1 MSLFG
6 SIQMAGNSLRAN
18 DIALQVVGQNI
29 SNANTPGYLREDVV
43 LTPSATQKLGGILL
57 GMGVNVEAVVQK
69 VDKFLQERLRSAV
82 SDSSSTDT
90 LQQTYSQLEGA
101 VNALSNSNDLST
113 SMNNFFNSI
122 SEILNQP
129 DDVSVR
135 NQAVLQGQTLT
146 QNITQM
152 SQQVEG
158 LRSDANDQIINM
170 AGAINSLTSQIA
182 TLNVKIADMQGGTTS
197 KSDAVGL
204 TDQREN
210 ALESLA
216 KLINIQ
222 SIEQSNGSITV
233 YSGQTFLVSE
243 GDSRPVKVVL
253 VGNQGL
259 AAAEIHIADNNEKLN
274 PTSGELKGLID
285 SRDTVLGG
293 FEDQLN
299 DFAQTLAFEFNK
311 IYSSGQGLNGYST
324 LTSENGVDDASKALN
339 NAGLT
344 YTPQNGS
351 FQVLVR
357 NKTTGLTKTTAI
369 QIDLDGLGNDTTLA
383 DLSDALNSVNGI
395 QSQILT
401 GGKLKI
407 DSTSTDN
414 EIAFSNDTSGVL
426 AALGLNT
433 FFTGT
438 SANDIGVSAAVT
450 NDPGKFAASQGGI
463 GADTDNAKIMANFVD
478 QPIDSHNGE
487 NIGVVYDRMVADVA
501 QGSAVAQTNSDGAQ
515 AFESSLRSQQTAIS
529 GVNLDEEAVNMIT
542 YQRSFQA
549 SAKFIATVS
558 DLLDILVQI

>member
-6 SIQMAGNSLRAN
+6 SIQMAGNSLRAT

-29 SNANTPGYLREDVV
+29 SNANTPGYLREEAV
-43 LTPSATQKLGGILL
+43 LQPAATQQLGNLIL
-57 GMGVNVEAVVQK
+57 GTGVEVEGVVQK

-82 SDSSSTDT
+82 SDSSNTDT
-90 LQQTYSQLEGA
+90 VQQNYSQLETA
-101 VNALSNSNDLST
+101 INALSNSSDLST

-129 DDVSVR
+129 ADITVR
-135 NQAVLQGQTLT
+135 SQAVSNGQTLA

-158 LRSDANDQIINM
+158 LRSNANDQIRNM
-170 AGAINSLTSQIA
+170 AGEINNLTLQISQ
-182 TLNVKIADMQGGTTS
+182 LNVKIASLQGGTNA

-204 TDQREN
+204 TDQREE

-222 SIEQSNGSITV
+222 SVEQPNGSVTV
-233 YSGQTFLVSE
+233 YSGNSYLVS
-243 GDSRPVKVVL
+243 GDTSRPVDVVS
-253 VGNQGL
+253 VSDNGFS
-259 AAAEIHIADNNEKLN
+259 AAEIHIADNDEEIN

-285 SRDTVLGG
+285 SRDKVLGG
-293 FEDQLN
+293 FQDQLD
-299 DFAQTLAFEFNK
+299 DFAQTLTFEFNK
-311 IYSSGQGLNGYST
+311 LYSSGQGLNGYST
-324 LTSENGVDDASKALN
+324 LTSTNGVGDASKALN
-339 NAGLT
+339 DAGLQF
-344 YTPQNGS
+344 TPQNGS

-357 NKTTGLTKTTAI
+357 DKNTGLTNTTTI
-369 QIDLDGLGNDTTLA
+369 QIDLNGLGHETTLE
-383 DLSDALNSVNGI
+383 DLNDALNNVNGI

-414 EIAFSNDTSGVL
+414 EIAFANDTSGVL
-426 AALGLNT
+426 AALGLNV

-438 SANDIGVSAAVT
+438 SANNMGVSGAVT
-450 NDPGKFAASQGGI
+450 DDPGKFAASQGGI
-463 GADTDNAKIMANFVD
+463 GADTDNAEIMANFVD

-487 NIGVVYDRMVADVA
+487 SIGAIYDRMIADVA
-501 QGSAVAQTNSDGAQ
+501 QGSAAAQANANGSQ

-529 GVNLDEEAVNMIT
+529 GVSLDDEAVNMIT

-549 SAKFIATVS
+549 SAKYIATIS
-558 DLLDILVQI
+558 DLLNTLVQL

>member
-1 MSLFG
+1 
-6 SIQMAGNSLRAN
+6 MAGNSLRAN

-29 SNANTPGYLREDVV
+29 SNANTPGYLREDIQLV
-43 LTPSATQKLGGILL
+43 PAATQKLGGILL
-57 GMGVNVEAVVQK
+57 GMGVEVQGVVQK

-82 SDSSSTDT
+82 SDSSNTAT

-101 VNALSNSNDLST
+101 LNALSNSNDLST

-135 NQAVLQGQTLT
+135 NQAVLQGETLT
-146 QNITQM
+146 QNITQL
-152 SQQVEG
+152 SGQVEG
-158 LRSDANDQIINM
+158 LRSDVNDQIRNM
-170 AGAINSLTSQIA
+170 AGAINNLTTQIA
-182 TLNVKIADMQGGTTS
+182 RLNVKIAEMQGGTTS

-204 TDQREN
+204 TDQRES

-216 KLINIQ
+216 KLINVQ
-222 SIEQSNGSITV
+222 CIEQPNGSITV
-233 YSGQTFLVSE
+233 YSGQTYLVSE
-243 GDSRPVKVVL
+243 GDARPVDVQL

-259 AAAEIHIADNNEKLN
+259 AAAEIHIVDNNEKIT

-285 SRDTVLGG
+285 SRDAVLGG

-324 LTSENGVDDASKALN
+324 LTSENGVDDSTKALN
-339 NAGLT
+339 NCGLT
-344 YTPQNGS
+344 YTPENGA
-351 FQVLVR
+351 FTVLVR
-357 NKTTGLTKTTAI
+357 NKKTGLTTPTNI
-369 QIDLDGLGNDTTLA
+369 QVDLNGLGHETTLA
-383 DLSDALNSVNGI
+383 DLNDALNKVNGVH
-395 QSQILT
+395 SQILT
-401 GGKLKI
+401 GGKLQI

-438 SANDIGVSAAVT
+438 SANDMGVSAAVVA
-450 NDPGKFAASQGGI
+450 DPGKFAASQGGI
-463 GADTDNAKIMANFVD
+463 AADTDNAKIMAGFVSL
-478 QPIDSHNGE
+478 PIASHNDE
-487 NIGVVYDRMVADVA
+487 NIGVVYERMVADVA
-501 QGSAVAQTNSDGAQ
+501 QGSAVAQTNSDGAA

-558 DLLDILVQI
+558 GLLDILVQI

>member
-6 SIQMAGNSLRAN
+6 SIQMAGNSLQAT

-29 SNANTPGYLREDVV
+29 SNANTPGYLRESVV
-43 LTPSATQKLGGILL
+43 LKPAATQKLGGILL
-57 GMGVNVEAVVQK
+57 GMGVDVEAVVQK

-82 SDSSSTDT
+82 SDSSNTDT
-90 LQQTYSQLEGA
+90 VQQTYSQLEGA
-101 VNALSNSNDLST
+101 INALSNSSDLST

-129 DDVSVR
+129 NDVSVR

-146 QNITQM
+146 QNITRM
-152 SQQVEG
+152 TQQVEG
-158 LRSDANDQIINM
+158 LRSDVNDQIRNM
-170 AGAINSLTSQIA
+170 AGAINNLTKQIS
-182 TLNVKIADMQGGTTS
+182 TLNVKIAEMQGGTTS

-204 TDQREN
+204 TDQREA

-216 KLINIQ
+216 NLINIQ
-222 SIEQSNGSITV
+222 SIEQPNGSITV

-243 GDSRPVKVVL
+243 GDSRPVEVEL
-253 VGNQGL
+253 VGNKGL
-259 AAAEIHIADNNEKLN
+259 AAAEIHIVDNNEKIN

-285 SRDTVLGG
+285 ARDKVLGG
-293 FEDQLN
+293 FQDQLN

-324 LTSENGVDDASKALN
+324 LTSENGVDDSSKALN

-344 YTPQNGS
+344 YMPQNGS

-357 NKTTGLTKTTAI
+357 NKTTGSTNTTTI
-369 QIDLDGLGNDTTLA
+369 QIDLNGLGHETTLA
-383 DLSDALNSVNGI
+383 DLSDALNKVNGI
-395 QSQILT
+395 HSQILT

-407 DSTSTDN
+407 DSTLTDN
-414 EIAFSNDTSGVL
+414 EIAFADDTSGVL

-450 NDPGKFAASQGGI
+450 DDPGKFAASQGGI
-463 GADTDNAKIMANFVD
+463 GADIDNAKSMANFVD

-487 NIGVVYDRMVADVA
+487 NIGVIYSRMIADVA
-501 QGSAVAQTNSDGAQ
+501 QGSAAAQTNSDGAQ

-558 DLLDILVQI
+558 DLLNILVQI